1 MPVVPV
7 DVDEVPLLLVVEI
20 SSETVVPLG
29 VVDDFWLKVVVGS
42 LEAPVLVDAVDT
54 PSWVLGLLDSVD
66 F

>member
-42 LEAPVLVDAVDT
+42 LEAPVLVDVVDT